1 MVREGK
7 MMSECEGQSIQ
18 GELTVSI
25 VYVLFLYFFFAT
37 LNCLAPEGM
46 Q

>member
-7 MMSECEGQSIQ
+7 MMSECEGQSTQ

-25 VYVLFLYFFFAT
+25 VYVLFLCFFVT